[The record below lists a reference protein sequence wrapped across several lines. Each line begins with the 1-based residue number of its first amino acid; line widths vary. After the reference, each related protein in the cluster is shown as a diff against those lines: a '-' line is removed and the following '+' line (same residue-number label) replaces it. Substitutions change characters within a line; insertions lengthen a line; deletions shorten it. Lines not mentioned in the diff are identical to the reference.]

1 MNMGVLANVIDVVWV
16 GFIIFTALFILSGIA
31 ADSAKK
37 NNRLRAYAITDK
49 LFILFTILMG
59 LTAIAGPVLTLIYFV
74 LVLKS

>member
-1 MNMGVLANVIDVVWV
+1 MNMDVLANIIDVVWV
-16 GFIIFTALFILSGIA
+16 GFIIFIGLFIVSGIA

-49 LFILFTILMG
+49 LFVLFTILMT
-59 LTAIAGPVLTLIYFV
+59 LTAIVCPVLTLIYFV